1 VRMDTA
7 SGFSFLKDSGEVNVA
22 VSLKLLGSLKGEMLV
37 LFSQESAAIL
47 VDILM
52 QRGQGSGRLVNIM
65 EASALAEAAH
75 ILSSSYLN
83 AVGEFLK
90 CYQVIP
96 LIERINVDKAQRL
109 AEVLIK
115 GCMAENFSC
124 LLPIEN
130 HLVIEGVE
138 LDVFVLFLLHYESAQ
153 KILQVM
159 GL

>member
-1 VRMDTA
+1 
-7 SGFSFLKDSGEVNVA
+7 VNVA
-22 VSLKLLGSLKGEMLV
+22 VTLKLLGTLKGEMLV
-37 LFSQESAAIL
+37 LFSQESASIL

-52 QRGQGSGRLVNIM
+52 QRAPRTSALVNVM
-65 EASALAEAAH
+65 ESSALAEAAH

-90 CYQVIP
+90 YYQSIP

-109 AEVLIK
+109 VDVLIK
-115 GCMAENFSC
+115 GFMSENFSC

-130 HLVIEGVE
+130 HLVIEGIE
-138 LDVFVLFLLHYESAQ
+138 LDVFVLFLLQYDSVQ
-153 KILQVM
+153 KILAVM